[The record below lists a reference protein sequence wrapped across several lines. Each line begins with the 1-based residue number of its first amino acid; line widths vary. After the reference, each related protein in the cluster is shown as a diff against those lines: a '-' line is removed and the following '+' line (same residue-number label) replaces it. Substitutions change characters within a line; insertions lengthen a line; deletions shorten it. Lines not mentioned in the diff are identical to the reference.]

1 MRKPERADQPLSQE
15 DARLLAQALAQVIP
29 LRGRPRVIHESP
41 APRISPNRRRQA
53 AGNDYSEL
61 PLSDGPTGEPN
72 DVLESFHRPGV
83 SGEALRRLRRE
94 SSRVRESL
102 DLHGL
107 NRDQARLAVGH
118 FVQAAASQ
126 GVKRVRIIHGQGF
139 GSTHGGALLRQQTR
153 HWLTQIHEVLAFV
166 GAPTQDGGKG
176 AVLVLL
182 RTPKTLDHR

>member
-1 MRKPERADQPLSQE
+1 MRKVKRADQPLSQE

-29 LRGRPRVIHESP
+29 LRDRPRVVHEP
-41 APRISPNRRRQA
+41 PKIRVVPNRQRQV
-53 AGNDYSEL
+53 AGADWSEL
-61 PLSDGPTGEPN
+61 PLSDGAPGDPSE
-72 DVLESFHRPGV
+72 VMESFHRPGI
-83 SGEALRRLRRE
+83 SSEALRRLRRE
-94 SSRVRESL
+94 SNRARESL

-118 FVQAAASQ
+118 FVQAAARQ

-166 GAPTQDGGKG
+166 SAPTQDGGKG
-176 AVLVLL
+176 AVLVML
-182 RTPKTLDHR
+182 RAPKALDHR